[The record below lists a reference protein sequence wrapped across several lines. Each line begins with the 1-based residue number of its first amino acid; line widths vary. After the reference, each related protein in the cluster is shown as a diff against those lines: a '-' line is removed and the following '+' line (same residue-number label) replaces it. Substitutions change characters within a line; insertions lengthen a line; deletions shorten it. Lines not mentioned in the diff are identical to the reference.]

1 MPSLPSIA
9 MAAGSGGCQA
19 GLPGE
24 GGGEVAPAVHAD
36 LAVDGL
42 GVVADGVGDRN
53 RVAAMSSADRPPMIR
68 AATSRSP
75 GGEVPGAHEHAGEVG
90 GGRGLD
96 GDGVSAVDLGPDQ
109 RCHADQ
115 CPGAVGGLQLGLRRL
130 VRLRRWPPTRGC
142 EPTATSAAG
151 RSRSLTARPS
161 TACGPTN
168 ALPYHSTRSP
178 RPSRST
184 VGPPIRTWNYGERSP
199 RCHPSSAVPSLTTM
213 CRFALRPGH
222 LAARYQRGGL
232 APRCGRRH
240 RQASYRLGREATQ

>member
-1 MPSLPSIA
+1 

-130 VRLRRWPPTRGC
+130 VRLRGAGQAGEDGVDEARQRLGVPCGAGRLPEAASQQQHPRLADHDRSPQGHRPPAGQPTR
-142 EPTATSAAG
+142 
-151 RSRSLTARPS
+151 SRTTRHAPRDRLAR
-161 TACGPTN
+161 
-168 ALPYHSTRSP
+168 R
-178 RPSRST
+178 
-184 VGPPIRTWNYGERSP
+184 W
-199 RCHPSSAVPSLTTM
+199 
-213 CRFALRPGH
+213 ALRSAPGTTASARRAATQ
-222 LAARYQRGGL
+222 AAR
-232 APRCGRRH
+232 CRRLPLCADLLYA
-240 RQASYRLGREATQ
+240 QVT